1 MIDNKENTDLYQEIP
16 VEKEDEGSGSELMRE
31 PFNPSLINIK
41 REFPTISNLVD
52 MLKQSPSE
60 IDLNTEFQRS
70 GDLWSKVQQS
80 RLIESILVKFPL
92 PSFYFDAGDENQN
105 KWLVV
110 DGLQRLNCFQKFIV
124 DETLPLTGLEFLKN
138 LNGKHYSDL
147 DRPLRRIIDQTQVT
161 AYIINP
167 GTPINVKYNIFK
179 RINTGGLILEPQEI
193 RHALYQGIPS
203 TFINEL
209 ATLKEFKHATDRKI
223 SSQRMLDREFVNR
236 FVAFFITPPKDYVP
250 DLDSFLNDSMEKIAA
265 KTADERNLIKESF
278 RKSMAASTHIFG
290 NWNFRKADLYPERR
304 KPINKS
310 IFEIWA
316 VALAKL
322 SDNER
327 ELLIEKKD
335 LVLNKF
341 ANLCK
346 TDQGFISSVSQTT
359 GDKGRVMN
367 RFSKVQQ
374 LIKEVIDFK

>member
-1 MIDNKENTDLYQEIP
+1 MIDIKDNADLYQEIF

-52 MLKQSPSE
+52 MLKQSPPE

-70 GDLWSKVQQS
+70 GDLWSQIQQS
-80 RLIESILVKFPL
+80 HLIESILVKFPL
-92 PSFYFDAGDENQN
+92 PSFYFDAGDEN

-110 DGLQRLNCFQKFIV
+110 DGLQRLNCLQNFIV
-124 DETLPLTGLEFLKN
+124 DETFQLTGLEFLKQ
-138 LNGKHYSDL
+138 LDGKHYSDL
-147 DRPLRRIIDQTQVT
+147 DRPLRRVIDQTQVT

-179 RINTGGLILEPQEI
+179 RINTGGLVLEPQEI
-193 RHALYQGIPS
+193 RHALYQGVPS
-203 TFINEL
+203 TFINDL
-209 ATLKEFKHATDRKI
+209 ASLKEFKVATENRI

-236 FVAFFITPPKDYVP
+236 FVAFFITPPEEYVP
-250 DLDSFLNDSMEKIAA
+250 DLDSFLNDSMDKIA
-265 KTADERNLIKESF
+265 TLTDEKRDSIKELF
-278 RKSMAASTHIFG
+278 RKSMAASTQIFG

-316 VALAKL
+316 VALAHL

-327 ELLIEKKD
+327 DLLIEKKG
-335 LVLNKF
+335 VGSKF
-341 ANLCK
+341 GQY
-346 TDQGFISSVSQTT
+346 DY
-359 GDKGRVMN
+359 
-367 RFSKVQQ
+367 
-374 LIKEVIDFK
+374 

>member
-1 MIDNKENTDLYQEIP
+1 
-16 VEKEDEGSGSELMRE
+16 
-31 PFNPSLINIK
+31 
-41 REFPTISNLVD
+41 
-52 MLKQSPSE
+52 
-60 IDLNTEFQRS
+60 
-70 GDLWSKVQQS
+70 
-80 RLIESILVKFPL
+80 
-92 PSFYFDAGDENQN
+92 
-105 KWLVV
+105 
-110 DGLQRLNCFQKFIV
+110 
-124 DETLPLTGLEFLKN
+124 
-138 LNGKHYSDL
+138 
-147 DRPLRRIIDQTQVT
+147 
-161 AYIINP
+161 
-167 GTPINVKYNIFK
+167 
-179 RINTGGLILEPQEI
+179 
-193 RHALYQGIPS
+193 
-203 TFINEL
+203 
-209 ATLKEFKHATDRKI
+209 
-223 SSQRMLDREFVNR
+223 
-236 FVAFFITPPKDYVP
+236 
-250 DLDSFLNDSMEKIAA
+250 
-265 KTADERNLIKESF
+265 
-278 RKSMAASTHIFG
+278 MAASTHIFG